1 MNESNS
7 QPLLVLRILLFALFV
22 AVLLF
27 GMAYIDIMF
36 KGDIT
41 AESLTEA
48 ANYAAQTVTTVGY
61 GNWVPKGVDAQDP
74 RILEMKLISVPF
86 MLLGA
91 TLFAVIIGI
100 VANLISRL

>member
-36 KGDIT
+36 NGDIS

-48 ANYAAQTVTTVGY
+48 AYYAAQTVTTVGY

-74 RILEMKLISVPF
+74 RILEMKLVSVPF